1 MPDAADTVPHMA
13 RSRKTARPDPPRIL
27 GIGGAHID
35 RRGRLT
41 GLFVP
46 GASNPGRMH
55 EDVGGVV
62 FNALRCAS
70 QCGAMTSLISLRGGD
85 PAGERIAAAIEAA
98 GVADHS
104 AVFLDRSSPSYTA
117 LIDRD
122 GELIAGF
129 ADMDLYD
136 LFARQLRRTA
146 CRAAIAEADAIL
158 CDANLPEA
166 ALEFV
171 VAQAAAGIPVHAV
184 GISPAKVVRLS
195 GLLDRVDV
203 LFLNRREAAALTG
216 LPAHAEP
223 GELARKLRAMG
234 LRRGVMTGGGGDLIA
249 FEADDAFTITPP
261 IPSSIVDVT
270 GAGDA
275 IAGVA
280 VAWLAQGTVLTEAV
294 RAGMAAA
301 RLAIEAEASVPR
313 LDAKALAAAL
323 ADVPTAKPIQWETTA

>member
-1 MPDAADTVPHMA
+1 MPT
-13 RSRKTARPDPPRIL
+13 SRKTTRSHVPRIL

-35 RRGRLT
+35 RRGRLA

-46 GASNPGRMH
+46 GASNPGRMR
-55 EDVGGVV
+55 EEVGGVV

-70 QCGAMTSLISLRGGD
+70 QCEAAASLISLRGGD

-98 GVADHS
+98 GVDDHS
-104 AVFLDRSSPSYTA
+104 AVFLDRGSPSYTA

-136 LFARQLRRTA
+136 LFPRQLRRTA
-146 CRAAIAEADAIL
+146 CRATIAEADAIL

-166 ALEFV
+166 ALELV
-171 VAQAAAGIPVHAV
+171 VAHAGDIPVHAI
-184 GISPAKVVRLS
+184 GISPAKVVRLAR
-195 GLLDRVDV
+195 LLDRIDV

-216 LPAHAEP
+216 LSADADP
-223 GELARKLRAMG
+223 GELTRKLRALG
-234 LRRGVMTGGGGDLIA
+234 LRRGVMTGGGSDLVA
-249 FEADDAFTITPP
+249 FDADDAFAITPP
-261 IPSSIVDVT
+261 RPSSIVDVT

-280 VAWLAQGTVLTEAV
+280 VASLAQGASFVEAV

-301 RLAIEAEASVPR
+301 RLAIETEASVPR
-313 LDAKALAAAL
+313 LDAKTLAAAL
-323 ADVPTAKPIQWETTA
+323 SGVPAAKPAHWETTA